1 MITAN
6 CYRYSDGGSTVSSVL
21 FWKLLLCASSIYIFC
36 TDRAYFFTI
45 IKKTR
50 KQFLFAK
57 KGKKELSFALKNE
70 PSREESTWGFGLL
83 FSKNYLKSPVREIMQ
98 RKY

>member
-1 MITAN
+1 MITATDTVMVKAQLAQ
-6 CYRYSDGGSTVSSVL
+6 CYFRSFYFVLPRFIFSVL
-21 FWKLLLCASSIYIFC
+21 IVHN
-36 TDRAYFFTI
+36 FFTI